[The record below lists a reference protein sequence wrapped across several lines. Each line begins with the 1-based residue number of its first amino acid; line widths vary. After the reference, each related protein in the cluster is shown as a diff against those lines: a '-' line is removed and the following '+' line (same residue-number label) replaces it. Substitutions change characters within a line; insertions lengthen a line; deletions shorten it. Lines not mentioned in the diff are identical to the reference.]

1 MYISNKV
8 NNNTNFE
15 RKLKIKIKGDEFKKH
30 PEDKIRVKNAIK
42 ENKELNEFFRH
53 RRGSITVTSSS
64 EPFMKEYE
72 YPTCLKKVPSRSLPF
87 DMFEVQDTN
96 YSTYIKVLYGRCE
109 GLKGLFKKPTWV
121 EGGIKAPKGEM
132 NTWKDCIDFT
142 IRLINEKLPET
153 IRNNEK
159 RRLLAEKK

>member
-1 MYISNKV
+1 MYIGR
-8 NNNTNFE
+8 NNNNVNFE
-15 RKLKIKIKGDEFKKH
+15 GLKIKIKGAEFKKY
-30 PEDKIRVKNAIK
+30 PQDKIRVKIAIK

-53 RRGSITVTSSS
+53 RGGKITVTSSS
-64 EPFMKEYE
+64 EPFMRVYE
-72 YPTCLKKVPSRSLPF
+72 YPACLKKVPTRSLPF

-96 YSTYIKVLYGRCE
+96 YSTYLKILYRKDK
-109 GLKGLFKKPTWV
+109 GLKGLFRKPTWV

-142 IRLINEKLPET
+142 IRLINEKIPEL
-153 IRNNEK
+153 IRGNEK